1 VRALLLSLLA
11 TLVGA
16 AMVAGGIWG
25 LVSSF
30 DDDDNSSGSALAAT
44 PSAKTSAPDDCSQV
58 AEHDKRFL
66 LPHDL
71 LFGPYGRATV
81 QCEGTEVTF
90 AIEIDELQNG
100 TFYEVV
106 LERGRHEYD
115 VGSILPVGVND
126 VSTVSVDTSEVP
138 LRKYD
143 FLTVRVDDFH
153 NPGVD
158 QPPFRAAL

>member
-1 VRALLLSLLA
+1 MRALLLSLLA

-30 DDDDNSSGSALAAT
+30 DDDDSSGSALAAT
-44 PSAKTSAPDDCSQV
+44 PEAQTSSPADCSKV
-58 AEHDKRFL
+58 AERDPRFR

-71 LFGPYGRATV
+71 LFGPSGRATV
-81 QCEGTEVTF
+81 RCEGTEITF
-90 AIEIDELQNG
+90 AIEIDELQDG

-106 LERGRHEYD
+106 LERGRREYD
-115 VGSILPVGVND
+115 VGSILGVGAND
-126 VSTVSVDTSEVP
+126 VQTVTVDATELR

-153 NPGVD
+153 NPGLD